1 MAAEVQVAEALF
13 AGLAKA
19 VREDANRKPRRRRA
33 GPSATR
39 DQVLDAADQATRE
52 GCVKTRLPDY
62 PGYLIAPCDPSEA
75 TAFDYPG
82 RPLRVA
88 VYLSRSRK
96 VRVFEAGERGKPE
109 TSRLVSN
116 AAAIEALR
124 QMAEGIRE
132 YREWTAPPP
141 ESCQCAVVANPPCW
155 FCENSDECEA
165 CGQFVLRDE
174 LADHVDIKHAA
185 TEIGA

>member
-1 MAAEVQVAEALF
+1 MPTEIQVAEALV
-13 AGLAKA
+13 AGLARA
-19 VREDANRKPRRRRA
+19 MREDAARKPRRRRT

-39 DQVLDAADQATRE
+39 DQVLDAAEQATRE

-62 PGYLIAPCDPSEA
+62 PGHLIAPRDPGEA
-75 TAFDYPG
+75 AAFDYPG
-82 RPLRVA
+82 HPLRVA

-124 QMAEGIRE
+124 KLTEGIRE
-132 YREWTAPPP
+132 YREWNAPPP

-155 FCENSDECEA
+155 FCENTDECEV
-165 CGQFVLRDE
+165 CGEFVLRDE
-174 LADHVDIKHAA
+174 MREHMDIKHAD
-185 TEIGA
+185 EEGA